1 MPLTRPLAS
10 QNRSLHG
17 DWGSLLM
24 LIARLLVF
32 GSLGLAL
39 LALLVYMI
47 TGDLRYRRFGVILL
61 KWTIL
66 AGVGFFVVL
75 IGMNI
80 WDAA

>member
-1 MPLTRPLAS
+1 
-10 QNRSLHG
+10 
-17 DWGSLLM
+17 M

-39 LALLVYMI
+39 LALLAYMI

>member
-1 MPLTRPLAS
+1 
-10 QNRSLHG
+10 
-17 DWGSLLM
+17 M

-32 GSLGLAL
+32 GSLGLSL

-47 TGDLRYRRFGVILL
+47 TGDLRYGRFGVILL

-66 AGVGFFVVL
+66 AGVGFFAVL

>member
-66 AGVGFFVVL
+66 PGVGFFVVL

>member
-39 LALLVYMI
+39 LALLAYMV

>member
-1 MPLTRPLAS
+1 MLLTRPLAS

-17 DWGSLLM
+17 DWGSLPM

-47 TGDLRYRRFGVILL
+47 TGDVRYRRFGVILL

-66 AGVGFFVVL
+66 AGVGFFIVL
-75 IGMNI
+75 IGMNM

>member
-1 MPLTRPLAS
+1 MLLTRPLAS

-17 DWGSLLM
+17 NWGFLPM

-66 AGVGFFVVL
+66 AGVGFFIVL
-75 IGMNI
+75 IGMNM

>member
-17 DWGSLLM
+17 DWGFLQM

>member
-1 MPLTRPLAS
+1 
-10 QNRSLHG
+10 
-17 DWGSLLM
+17 M

-75 IGMNI
+75 IG
-80 WDAA
+80 